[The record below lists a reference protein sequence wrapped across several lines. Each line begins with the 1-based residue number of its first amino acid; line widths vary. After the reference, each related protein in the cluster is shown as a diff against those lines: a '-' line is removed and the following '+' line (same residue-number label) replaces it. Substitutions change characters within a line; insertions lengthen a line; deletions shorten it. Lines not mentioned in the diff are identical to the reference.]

1 MSEPAV
7 RRRRNEG
14 ESNGAPG
21 RSRTCDPR
29 FRKPVLYPA
38 ELRAREAE
46 LNSNADGTRSGTS
59 WASRTIRCPILSNMS
74 LWRHA
79 KPQIRLILVM
89 RSATELQIAS
99 RCLSA
104 RREGHEVVILEKSG
118 FRASSLSPVESAAPA
133 ITLPHVSFHGCRHA
147 TRPFLN

>member
-1 MSEPAV
+1 
-7 RRRRNEG
+7 
-14 ESNGAPG
+14 
-21 RSRTCDPR
+21 
-29 FRKPVLYPA
+29 VLYPA

-59 WASRTIRCPILSNMS
+59 WASRTIRCSILSNMS

-89 RSATELQIAS
+89 RSATELQIAG

-118 FRASSLSPVESAAPA
+118 FRASSLSPGESAAPA
-133 ITLPHVSFHGCRHA
+133 ITLPYLRFTAAGTWRGVS
-147 TRPFLN
+147 

>member
-46 LNSNADGTRSGTS
+46 LNSNAGRTRSGTS
-59 WASRTIRCPILSNMS
+59 WVSHQTLLFPPEPFFVASRQTTNPTHIGYALGNAAPDCRTMS
-74 LWRHA
+74 LR
-79 KPQIRLILVM
+79 PTR
-89 RSATELQIAS
+89 R
-99 RCLSA
+99 A
-104 RREGHEVVILEKSG
+104 RD
-118 FRASSLSPVESAAPA
+118 
-133 ITLPHVSFHGCRHA
+133 GCRHV
-147 TRPFLN
+147 TRTDL